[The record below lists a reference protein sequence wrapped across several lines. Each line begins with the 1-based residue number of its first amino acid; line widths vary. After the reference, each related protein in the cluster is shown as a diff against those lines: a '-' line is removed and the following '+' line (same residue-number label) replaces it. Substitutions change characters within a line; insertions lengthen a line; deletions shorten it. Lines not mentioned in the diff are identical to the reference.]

1 MQFFSDSFDHLNI
14 SCSIPC
20 SPAHQRNDPNSHLG
34 TFSFVEE
41 SSVLALA
48 NQDPSSLEL
57 SNDEFS
63 SSIADSSFTGEES
76 VLDYFDTGSMGPEQ
90 GSNIALPAYPLDMMS
105 SSLEST
111 SGLDSV
117 DEFLDHSSTDCL
129 SDFTVSSEPVD
140 YSGDVSVPL
149 EFGMDFSEMADP
161 SERWVEAFKEMPLE
175 YSSCDCIEPNGYS
188 CANNSS
194 DSDGTE
200 GSRVSRGSDY
210 CSSHSDSE
218 QYHDSLR
225 SDVMIPSTFSNQH
238 TAPSTPLFLAQRE
251 VCSSMGMEGYVNP
264 VPYVFPSGGDSL
276 PEQVNS
282 EMSQEPNSFFN
293 VAADNCLLPCTLS
306 TDETVCTT
314 SENFENFENFENVR
328 FLLERDP

>member
-1 MQFFSDSFDHLNI
+1 MQYFSDSSDYLNF

-20 SPAHQRNDPNSHLG
+20 SPAQQRNGPNSHLG

-48 NQDPSSLEL
+48 NQVPSSLEL
-57 SNDEFS
+57 RNDEFS

-76 VLDYFDTGSMGPEQ
+76 VLEFFDTGSMDPEQ
-90 GSNIALPAYPLDMMS
+90 GGNIAFPTYPLDMMS

-111 SGLDSV
+111 TGLDSV
-117 DEFLDHSSTDCL
+117 DDFLDHSSADGL
-129 SDFTVSSEPVD
+129 SDFTVSSELVD
-140 YSGDVSVPL
+140 YSGDVSLPL
-149 EFGMDFSEMADP
+149 EFGMDFSEVADP

-175 YSSCDCIEPNGYS
+175 YSSCESIEPNGYS
-188 CANNSS
+188 CATSSS
-194 DSDGTE
+194 DSDRTE
-200 GSRVSRGSDY
+200 GSRGSKGSDY
-210 CSSHSDSE
+210 CSNQSDSK

-225 SDVMIPSTFSNQH
+225 SDVMIPRNFLNQH
-238 TAPSTPLFLAQRE
+238 TAPSTPLFLDQRE

-264 VPYVFPSGGDSL
+264 VPYIFPSGGDSL

-282 EMSQEPNSFFN
+282 EVVSQESNCFFN

-306 TDETVCTT
+306 TDETDCTT
-314 SENFENFENFENVR
+314 SENFGNVR
-328 FLLERDP
+328 FLL